1 MKIKKVFLAL
11 LIVVLINP
19 VLGKYVFG
27 SEESPME
34 RIKSATKEITTIL
47 NDFCKDPER
56 KRAEAVKKIMII
68 ADQHF
73 DWEEMAK
80 RTLARFWKQRTP
92 EEKKEFTT
100 LFRDL
105 LKNTYI
111 DKIASYS
118 GEEVVFKGERTR
130 DNYSVVET
138 QVISPKR
145 GVKIPVNYRLMKKG
159 NEWFVYDVVI
169 EGVSL
174 VNNYRA
180 QFNHI
185 IQSSS
190 YETLVKKIK
199 DKLAQK
205 S

>member
-1 MKIKKVFLAL
+1 MLSEKIILYR
-11 LIVVLINP
+11 NP
-19 VLGKYVFG
+19 FFV
-27 SEESPME
+27 
-34 RIKSATKEITTIL
+34 R
-47 NDFCKDPER
+47 
-56 KRAEAVKKIMII
+56 KKIDFSLPKIPEKGWNI
-68 ADQHF
+68 T
-73 DWEEMAK
+73 EE
-80 RTLARFWKQRTP
+80 P
-92 EEKKEFTT
+92 
-100 LFRDL
+100 
-105 LKNTYI
+105 NTYI